1 MSINTSYLYE
11 VYNCTC
17 NVYILILVPK
27 YSDLRQG
34 EILRIS
40 EDLSPLFDNKAPQ
53 VSGLGGSGSYELA
66 IADIIH

>member
-1 MSINTSYLYE
+1 MY
-11 VYNCTC
+11 
-17 NVYILILVPK
+17 VYILILVPK